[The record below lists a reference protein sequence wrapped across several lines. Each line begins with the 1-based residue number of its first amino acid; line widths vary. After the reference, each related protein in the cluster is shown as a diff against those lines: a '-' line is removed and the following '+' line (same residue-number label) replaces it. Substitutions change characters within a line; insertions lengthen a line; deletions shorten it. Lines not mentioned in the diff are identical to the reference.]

1 MDIGIQTWFHLHPHL
16 RLAAFPRSPF
26 QFLDLAQNERCR
38 LPDFWGAFKFDP
50 VARLYLARP
59 FAVKPPPWET
69 ESFSPRPTERLGP
82 FLRFAITVL
91 LSALFCVL
99 TIGLLLLLVFAGNLL
114 ASFYECW
121 MRWSFYYCL
130 F

>member
-26 QFLDLAQNERCR
+26 QPLDLAQNERCR

-59 FAVKPPPWET
+59 FAVKPPPAET

-82 FLRFAITVL
+82 FLRAITVL
-91 LSALFCVL
+91 LCALICVL
-99 TIGLLLLLVFAGNLL
+99 MIVMPLLLVFAGNLL
-114 ASFYECW
+114 ASFFEYFW
-121 MRWSFYYCL
+121 KQLLYLHL